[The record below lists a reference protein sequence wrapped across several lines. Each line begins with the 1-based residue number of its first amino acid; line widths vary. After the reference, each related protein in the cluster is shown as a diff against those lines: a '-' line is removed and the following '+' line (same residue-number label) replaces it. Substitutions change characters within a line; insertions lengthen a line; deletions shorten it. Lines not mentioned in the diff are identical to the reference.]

1 MFRLIAIPLG
11 MLMELC
17 YKLIK
22 DYGLALLAFTFV
34 IKLITLPLQIKQ
46 QKSTAKMQ
54 KLQPE
59 LEKIKKKYG
68 KDQQKYQ
75 EKMTEFYA
83 KEGYSPFAS
92 CLPMIITMLILFSL
106 IHVVYDPL
114 TYVLNDVENE
124 SFEKADTV
132 VKNMYTIS
140 YEIKDSGK
148 DDELDVSFDS
158 LVEIYDENGDKLLSD
173 EEKDKLVEA
182 LADNKV
188 ELDGKELNFKKTAK
202 LDKDDIEDVIDA
214 FLMYNDTNA
223 DNAPKATLYNYML
236 DESKVS
242 TQLKERPEL
251 IIINMIN
258 DGYKGFFADIDED
271 IVKEVDN
278 FNYTLLGFNLG
289 VYPSTKNIT
298 ILIPLISFVF
308 QLLSSF
314 ISNYFQKKNNPN
326 FQMNGTMKGMLYF
339 MPVMS
344 LLIAFGF
351 PAGLGIY
358 WIYSSVLS
366 LIQMVALNLI
376 YTPARIDRMVTKEM
390 ANKKNKRQT
399 MLQKM
404 IEYNE
409 ANGTSNATIE
419 KMKKSMKEDN
429 DGDLGGEEKEIDK
442 TKLSKAE
449 LKELQ
454 RQKLNAARKRMAEK
468 YGDEYTED

>member
-34 IKLITLPLQIKQ
+34 IKFITLPLQIKQ

-83 KEGYSPFAS
+83 KEGYSPMAS
-92 CLPMIITMLILFSL
+92 CLPMIVTMLILFSL
-106 IHVVYDPL
+106 INVVYEPL

-140 YEIKDSGK
+140 YEIKDNSENENK
-148 DDELDVSFDS
+148 VTFDT
-158 LVEIYDENGDKLLSD
+158 LVGIYDENGDKLLSE
-173 EEKDKLVEA
+173 EEKDKLVDA
-182 LADNKV
+182 LHDNKV
-188 ELDGKELNFKKTAK
+188 VLDGKELNFKKTSK
-202 LDKDDIEDVIDA
+202 LDSGAIEDVVDA
-214 FLMYNDTNA
+214 FLMYNDA
-223 DNAPKATLYNYML
+223 AAENAPEATLYEYMI
-236 DESKVS
+236 DDSKVS
-242 TQLKERPEL
+242 TQLQSRPEL

-258 DGYKGFFADIDED
+258 DGYKDFFDSIDKK
-271 IVKEVDN
+271 IVEEVDS

-298 ILIPLISFVF
+298 ILIPLISFIS
-308 QLLSSF
+308 QLVSSF
-314 ISNYFQKKNNPN
+314 ISTYFQKKNNPT
-326 FQMNGTMKGMLYF
+326 FQMGGAMKGMMYF

-358 WIYSSVLS
+358 WIYSSILS

-376 YTPARIDRMVTKEM
+376 YTPERIDKMVTKEM
-390 ANKKNKRQT
+390 ATKKKKRQT

-419 KMKKSMKEDN
+419 NVKKSMKEDN
-429 DGDLGGEEKEIDK
+429 DDDSDDEAEEIDK

>member
-1 MFRLIAIPLG
+1 MFRMIAVPLG
-11 MLMELC
+11 LIMELC
-17 YKLIK
+17 YNIIK
-22 DYGLALLAFTFV
+22 DYGLALLAFTIV

-59 LEKIKKKYG
+59 LDKIKKKYG

-83 KEGYSPFAS
+83 KSGVSPMAS
-92 CLPMIITMLILFSL
+92 CLPMLITMLILFSL

-124 SFEKADTV
+124 SFEKAGTV

-140 YEIKDSGK
+140 YEIKDN
-148 DDELDVSFDS
+148 DIDFNY
-158 LVEIYDENGDKLLSD
+158 LVELYDKNADKQLSD
-173 EEKDKLVEA
+173 EEKDTFIKA
-182 LADNKV
+182 LASGDTIK
-188 ELDGKELNFKKTAK
+188 GKNDEEFKFKKTGK
-202 LDKDDIEDVIDA
+202 LDKDEIEDVIDA
-214 FLMYNDTNA
+214 FLAYNDTTA
-223 DNAPKATLYNYML
+223 ENAPSITLYEYMI
-236 DESKVS
+236 DTDKVS
-242 TQLKERPEL
+242 SQLQSRPEL

-258 DGYKGFFADIDED
+258 DGYTSFYDDIDED
-271 IVKEVDN
+271 IVKEVDD

-289 VYPSTKNIT
+289 VYPKWNNIT
-298 ILIPLISFVF
+298 VLIPLLSFAF
-308 QLLSSF
+308 QLISSF
-314 ISNYFQKKNNPN
+314 YSTWHSKKTNPN
-326 FQMNGTMKGMLYF
+326 FQMAGAMKGMMYF
-339 MPVMS
+339 MPILS
-344 LLIAFGF
+344 LFIAFGF

-358 WIYSSVLS
+358 WIYSSVIS
-366 LIQMVALNLI
+366 LLQMIILNKVYSPERVDKL
-376 YTPARIDRMVTKEM
+376 VEKEM
-390 ANKKNKRQT
+390 ANQKNKRKT

-409 ANGTSNATIE
+409 ANGTNNATVE
-419 KMKKSMKEDN
+419 RMKKSMQEDE
-429 DGDLGGEEKEIDK
+429 DDDDEEEPVDK

-454 RQKLNAARKRMAEK
+454 RKKLNEARRRMAEK